1 MLNEELYEE
10 LEHEF
15 TKCRIDEEVED
26 VLLELAEALADT
38 GITGRE
44 ISVKEQAGH
53 ARLVAWGHKPGAF
66 AKKERTE
73 KSRQCLSGLWPLTKG
88 NLRSRII
95 CCRKAGKLLWAF
107 RNA

>member
-53 ARLVAWGHKPGAF
+53 ARLVAWGVCEEGEDGEEPAVFIRTLAING
-66 AKKERTE
+66 KEFE
-73 KSRQCLSGLWPLTKG
+73 
-88 NLRSRII
+88 IEDY
-95 CCRKAGKLLWAF
+95 LL
-107 RNA
+107 

>member
-53 ARLVAWGHKPGAF
+53 ARLVAWGVCEEGEDGEEPAVF
-66 AKKERTE
+66 IRTLAINGRE
-73 KSRQCLSGLWPLTKG
+73 FE
-88 NLRSRII
+88 IEDY
-95 CCRKAGKLLWAF
+95 LL
-107 RNA
+107 

>member
-15 TKCRIDEEVED
+15 TRCRIDEEVED
-26 VLLELAEALADT
+26 VLLELAEALADM

-53 ARLVAWGHKPGAF
+53 ARLVVYGTCEEGMDGEEPGVYI
-66 AKKERTE
+66 KTLVINGKEFE
-73 KSRQCLSGLWPLTKG
+73 IEDYFL
-88 NLRSRII
+88 
-95 CCRKAGKLLWAF
+95 
-107 RNA
+107 